1 MTAEN
6 PSPHLLPD
14 QQLVLLASTNVR
26 DVLQASWSRMS
37 TTRSMSR
44 GATGEFGSPGGT
56 QNFSDAG
63 SGWTSD
69 NSRDSTVRLLAY
81 AKCNT
86 PHIAD
91 SLAQ

>member
-56 QNFSDAG
+56 
-63 SGWTSD
+63 
-69 NSRDSTVRLLAY
+69 
-81 AKCNT
+81 
-86 PHIAD
+86 
-91 SLAQ
+91 